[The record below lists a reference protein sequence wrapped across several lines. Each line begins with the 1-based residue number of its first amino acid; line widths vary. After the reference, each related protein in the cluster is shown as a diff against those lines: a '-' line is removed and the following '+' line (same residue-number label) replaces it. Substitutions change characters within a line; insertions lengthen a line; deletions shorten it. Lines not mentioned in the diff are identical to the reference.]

1 MRILITGAGGFVGYH
16 LAACLRSRGH
26 IVYAGVRRTK
36 PEFPPGVQPVQLD
49 VLNSDILQDIVSF
62 IRPEAVVHLAAQSM
76 VSVSWR
82 EPAQTFAINVLGTI
96 NLVEAIAQTVPEC
109 KIITVG
115 SGEEYGL
122 TATEGSLLTEDHP
135 CRPYNP
141 YALSK
146 FAMGQVALQIARRHG
161 LRVIHVRP
169 FNHFGPG
176 QQEGYVVSD
185 FAAQIARI
193 KAGLQQPV
201 LRVGDLSPCRD
212 FIDVRDVV
220 EAYAALLEYGM
231 EGEIY
236 NVCSG
241 VARSIR
247 EVLDLL
253 LEEARVPVKVEI
265 DPARIRPAEIP
276 VFVGSADKLSGATG
290 WRPQRDFAVSLRET
304 LDWWRRKTQEGP
316 K

>member
-1 MRILITGAGGFVGYH
+1 MRILIVGAGGFVGYH
-16 LAACLRSRGH
+16 LVACLQSRGH
-26 IVYAGVRRTK
+26 IVYAGVHRTK
-36 PEFPPGVQPVQLD
+36 PEFPPGIQPVQLD
-49 VLNSDILQDIVSF
+49 VMNSGTLHDVMSL

-76 VSVSWR
+76 VPVSWR
-82 EPAQTFAINVLGTI
+82 KPGQTFAVNVLGTI
-96 NLVEAIAQTVPEC
+96 NLVEAVAQTVPEC

-115 SGEEYGL
+115 SGEEYGF
-122 TATEGSLLTEDHP
+122 TATEETPLTEDHP
-135 CRPYNP
+135 CRPHNP

-146 FAMGQVALQIARRHG
+146 FAMGQVALQIARRYG

-185 FAAQIARI
+185 FASQIARI
-193 KAGLQQPV
+193 EAGLQPPV

-220 EAYAALLEYGM
+220 EAYVALLEHGT

-253 LEEARVPVKVEI
+253 LEEAQVPVKVEV

-276 VFVGSADKLSGATG
+276 VFVGSAVKLSRATG

-304 LDWWRRKTQEGP
+304 LEWWRREVWEEP

>member
-16 LAACLRSRGH
+16 LVAYLRSRGH
-26 IVYAGVRRTK
+26 IVYAGVRSTK
-36 PEFPPGVQPVQLD
+36 PEFPPGVQTVHLDILNSGTLHD
-49 VLNSDILQDIVSF
+49 VLSF

-76 VSVSWR
+76 VAVSWR
-82 EPAQTFAINVLGTI
+82 KPAQTFAVNVLGTI
-96 NLVEAIAQTVPEC
+96 NLVEAVAQTVPEC

-122 TATEGSLLTEDHP
+122 TATGGGLLTEDHP
-135 CRPYNP
+135 CSPHNP

-146 FAMGQVALQIARRHG
+146 FAMGQVALQIARRCG

-185 FAAQIARI
+185 FASQIARI
-193 KAGLQQPV
+193 EAGLQPPV

-212 FIDVRDVV
+212 FTDVRDVV

-241 VARSIR
+241 EGRFIR

-253 LEEARVPVKVEI
+253 LEEARVPIEVEV

-276 VFVGSADKLSGATG
+276 VFVGSAAKLSGATG

-304 LDWWRRKTQEGP
+304 LDWWRQKVREVP